1 MGDDIQIDVDH
12 AFGRGVSL
20 LCDPGDIL
28 GLGDC
33 PRCDFRQYRGSFFMI
48 FALFPSKRF
57 IFGVFLLLWKYD
69 VFDLLF

>member
-1 MGDDIQIDVDH
+1 MGDDIQIDVDY

-48 FALFPSKRF
+48 FALFSVETVYFRRFFIIEVIYEKRT
-57 IFGVFLLLWKYD
+57 
-69 VFDLLF
+69 